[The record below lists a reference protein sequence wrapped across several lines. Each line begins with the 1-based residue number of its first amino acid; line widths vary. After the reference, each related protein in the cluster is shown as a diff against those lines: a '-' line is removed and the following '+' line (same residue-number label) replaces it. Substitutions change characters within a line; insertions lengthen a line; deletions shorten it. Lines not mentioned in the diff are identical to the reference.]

1 MIMEDLENELLCSG
15 SAKAADAV
23 SGEGDEH
30 AATTEDEEDDVMLA
44 PVTWHGYKSGMSGYA
59 SVM

>member
-1 MIMEDLENELLCSG
+1 MIMEDLENELLSGG
-15 SAKAADAV
+15 SAKAADEV
-23 SGEGDEH
+23 EGDEH
-30 AATTEDEEDDVMLA
+30 AATTDEEEDDVMLA

>member
-1 MIMEDLENELLCSG
+1 MEDLENELLFGG
-15 SAKAADAV
+15 SAGAADEV
-23 SGEGDEH
+23 SAGEGDEH